1 MLSCNKN
8 FHIQSLQQVKSGK
21 DIKKIS
27 AYNALQVRKSETLK
41 YWDHKPFKVSLKL
54 SKQVNVWRLCLLNK
68 FHLDQRK

>member
-21 DIKKIS
+21 DIKKTS